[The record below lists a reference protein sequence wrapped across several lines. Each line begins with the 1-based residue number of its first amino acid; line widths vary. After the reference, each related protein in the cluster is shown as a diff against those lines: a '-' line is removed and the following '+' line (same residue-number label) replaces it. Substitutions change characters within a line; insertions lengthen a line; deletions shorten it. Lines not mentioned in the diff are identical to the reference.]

1 MTEDD
6 DHDAEN
12 ANNEGVENY
21 FVEKINVKMIIRIL
35 S

>member
-6 DHDAEN
+6 DHDAES
-12 ANNEGVENY
+12 ASNEGVENY